1 MKKALLLA
9 VSLFTFVAI
18 APQQAQAQGHSH
30 FTKIP
35 ETVEGIWKAIGDH
48 QTKLTAVVAAKNL
61 GEAHDHGYAIRD
73 LVKALPAK
81 VAPDKKTKAD
91 EGAAAIIKLAAA
103 LDKASA
109 AKSQKAT
116 EASVKE
122 LETAVATLKTNLE
135 AK

>member
-30 FTKIP
+30 FIKIP
-35 ETVEGIWKAIGDH
+35 ETVEGIWTEIGNQ
-48 QTKLTAVVAAKNL
+48 QTKLSAVVAAKNL

-81 VAPDKKTKAD
+81 VAADKRAKAD
-91 EGAAAIIKLAAA
+91 EGAAAIIKLASA
-103 LDKASA
+103 LDKAAA

-116 EASVKE
+116 EASAKE
-122 LETAVATLKTNLE
+122 LETSVASLKTAIE